1 MQQLGVGL
9 ICATDRSFEWHF
21 GIVRNK
27 VKRFGDMAELR
38 NSFYYIAQEIQH
50 GGRKHIYEIIIFA
63 KSGRFTVRRHH
74 YSRAVF
80 NSSESDELM
89 FSSNIRQQS
98 QWWDLPTIQYGGR
111 KIGRHIEFLIS
122 LDDITGK
129 SMLHRDGN
137 RWKYSGSSSNHIF
150 ICYRPKIIT
159 TSGLAA
165 AILIYVH
172 NCTKNNI
179 TLNPLCRRDLIM
191 SKTAAKSW

>member
-1 MQQLGVGL
+1 
-9 ICATDRSFEWHF
+9 
-21 GIVRNK
+21 
-27 VKRFGDMAELR
+27 MAELR

-80 NSSESDELM
+80 N
-89 FSSNIRQQS
+89 R
-98 QWWDLPTIQYGGR
+98 YGGR

-137 RWKYSGSSSNHIF
+137 R
-150 ICYRPKIIT
+150 
-159 TSGLAA
+159 
-165 AILIYVH
+165 
-172 NCTKNNI
+172 
-179 TLNPLCRRDLIM
+179 
-191 SKTAAKSW
+191 